1 MKTLSHHIK
10 HIQGQPHHIRKRVAF
25 SAAAIG
31 TSFVALIWLVGSLA
45 LGNFA
50 IAGSSFADSVGAGQG
65 TLLTT
70 GTEGGNPNL
79 AGVGAAANASSAAAH
94 IEIVDTTAAASLQK
108 KAEQTILP
116 F

>member
-10 HIQGQPHHIRKRVAF
+10 HVQGQPHHIRKRVAF
-25 SAAAIG
+25 FVAAVG

-50 IAGSSFADSVGAGQG
+50 IAGSSFADSVGAGQAG
-65 TLLTT
+65 LVTAGAEST
-70 GTEGGNPNL
+70 NPNL
-79 AGVGAAANASSAAAH
+79 AGVGAVAGVSSGAAR
-94 IEIVDTTAAASLQK
+94 IEIIDTTAAASLQK